1 MNQSVI
7 QLAYQ
12 QVDNAQQIFIR
23 ERIEDDH
30 FVQAVEKLR
39 IERALHFVHHQFFH
53 GTLTG
58 FIGAGLEPNGSAPN
72 EMASSQVG
80 SHDDDGVPE
89 IDGVTKAV
97 GELAIFENL
106 QQYIE

>member
-12 QVDNAQQIFIR
+12 QVDNAQQILIG

-53 GTLTG
+53 GPLTG
-58 FIGAGLEPNGSAPN
+58 FVSAGLETDGSTPLQ
-72 EMASSQVG
+72 MAGSQVG
-80 SHDDDGVPE
+80 SHDDDGIPE
-89 IDGVTKAV
+89 IDSVTKAV
-97 GELAIFENL
+97 GELAVFENL
-106 QQYIE
+106 QQ